1 MQPAASQ
8 SFDIYEKVISCF
20 LSKKL
25 THVYLVLYFFFS
37 VFWESCFLCC
47 DALWRVQTLKC
58 IIRQG
63 LVYGPF
69 LYNIVK

>member
-25 THVYLVLYFFFS
+25 THVYLVLYFFFPFFGKV
-37 VFWESCFLCC
+37 VFYVVMPCGGSKL
-47 DALWRVQTLKC
+47 
-58 IIRQG
+58 
-63 LVYGPF
+63 
-69 LYNIVK
+69 